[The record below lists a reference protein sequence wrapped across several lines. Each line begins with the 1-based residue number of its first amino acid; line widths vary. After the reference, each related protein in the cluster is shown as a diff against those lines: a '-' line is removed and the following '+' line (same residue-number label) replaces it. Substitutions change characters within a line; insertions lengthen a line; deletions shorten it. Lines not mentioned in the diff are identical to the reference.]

1 MFSSNRHLKSKNWSS
16 STLNSS
22 LQALSHPLLLSSVS
36 LYRHLHTILR
46 FQEAG
51 LKLLTRPTSFS
62 LDEEMCPGM
71 SKFFTGRS
79 SHRVWAWGLN
89 CLPSIGLH
97 CSNSFDHSFLNTG
110 KGHIWRDNLL
120 QHLQKSL
127 ILRKITE
134 SPSLKNETC
143 WLGACLFKTRKE
155 LYILQNFSFL
165 FYYPSSSYLIHM

>member
-1 MFSSNRHLKSKNWSS
+1 MFLWVSPFSSYTRNLLGYKESSVIYNLKKKMFSSNRHLKSKNWSS

-22 LQALSHPLLLSSVS
+22 LQALSHPLLLSPVS

-89 CLPSIGLH
+89 CHPLGYTAATPS
-97 CSNSFDHSFLNTG
+97 T
-110 KGHIWRDNLL
+110 
-120 QHLQKSL
+120 
-127 ILRKITE
+127 T
-134 SPSLKNETC
+134 
-143 WLGACLFKTRKE
+143 LF
-155 LYILQNFSFL
+155 
-165 FYYPSSSYLIHM
+165 